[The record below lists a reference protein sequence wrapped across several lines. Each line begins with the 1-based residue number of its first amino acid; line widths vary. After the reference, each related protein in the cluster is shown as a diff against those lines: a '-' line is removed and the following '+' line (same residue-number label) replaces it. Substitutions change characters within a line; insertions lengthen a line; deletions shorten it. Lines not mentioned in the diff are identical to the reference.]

1 MEKRSAKTEI
11 SLQEIQKQMEE
22 SVRPLNFS
30 VGTMRNNDEGKV
42 PEEARRRERA
52 EALSER
58 PIREKYPSRKQN
70 KQEPSKRSSVARCH
84 GQFCRNE
91 SR

>member
-1 MEKRSAKTEI
+1 
-11 SLQEIQKQMEE
+11 MEE

-58 PIREKYPSRKQN
+58 PIERSILRE
-70 KQEPSKRSSVARCH
+70 SKTSKSQASGQVSLDATDNFAETKAAERIAR
-84 GQFCRNE
+84 
-91 SR
+91 